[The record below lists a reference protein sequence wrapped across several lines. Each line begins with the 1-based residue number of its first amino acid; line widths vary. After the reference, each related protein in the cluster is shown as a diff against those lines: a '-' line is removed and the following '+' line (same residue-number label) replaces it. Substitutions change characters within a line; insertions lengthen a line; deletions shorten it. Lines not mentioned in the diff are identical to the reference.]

1 MKYLIKAIFTIITA
15 ILFTAASAQTKP
27 APTGMYLK
35 FEVNGKAASFKP
47 AELVSYNQFEPGNET
62 ERAGNKHVFTVV
74 YAPKSAFELRIVI
87 LTAPHT
93 NPVAGK
99 IPFEQTETPKDGP
112 CPAAYLYLT
121 KQTGKEY
128 DFYHSGIPNAG
139 SFEITKIAGGWVE
152 GKFALDMPN
161 QFDDD
166 EQPLHITNGSFRFK
180 IDKESR
186 EK

>member
-1 MKYLIKAIFTIITA
+1 MKYLIKLIFTVIAA

-47 AELVSYNQFEPGNET
+47 SELVNYNQFEPGNEK

-74 YAPKSAFELRIVI
+74 YAPKSAFELRMVI
-87 LTAPHT
+87 LTTPHT
-93 NPVAGK
+93 NPVVGK
-99 IPFEQTETPKDGP
+99 IPFEQTETPTEGP

-121 KQTGKEY
+121 VQTGKEY

-139 SFEITKIAGGWVE
+139 SFEITKVAGGWVE
-152 GKFALDMPN
+152 GKFELDMPN

-166 EQPLHITNGSFRFK
+166 EKPLHITNGSFRFK

-186 EK
+186 E